1 MKNAVILGATGYTGA
16 EAVRLISGHPK
27 INIIGLVGNTS
38 TGVTYESLYPN
49 FHNMDLPIISSIKD
63 IDWTNVDVIFSCLPH
78 GASQEVISSI
88 YDSVDTII
96 DLSADFRL
104 KDPDLYQCLYG
115 EKHIFPAYLKKSIY
129 GLTEFN
135 RKKLLGAKLVACPGC
150 YPTCS
155 LLGLLPALESS
166 SIDLDNIIIDAKSGV
181 SGTGRK
187 ASKSLHFSEISDGC
201 HAYSV
206 ANHRHAPEIEQTI
219 ENITGRK
226 VKVSFTPHLIPMNRG
241 MVATSYVKL
250 ADGVTYQ
257 DLRQIYQD
265 RFKNEPFVILENQGI
280 SPHSRH
286 IKGSNICKIALF
298 EDRRPGWVIIISV
311 IDNLTKGSAGQAI
324 QNYNLTQG
332 WAETLGL
339 INISMFP

>member
-1 MKNAVILGATGYTGA
+1 
-16 EAVRLISGHPK
+16 
-27 INIIGLVGNTS
+27 
-38 TGVTYESLYPN
+38 
-49 FHNMDLPIISSIKD
+49 
-63 IDWTNVDVIFSCLPH
+63 
-78 GASQEVISSI
+78 
-88 YDSVDTII
+88 
-96 DLSADFRL
+96 
-104 KDPDLYQCLYG
+104 
-115 EKHIFPAYLKKSIY
+115 
-129 GLTEFN
+129 
-135 RKKLLGAKLVACPGC
+135 
-150 YPTCS
+150 
-155 LLGLLPALESS
+155 LPALESS
-166 SIDLDNIIIDAKSGV
+166 SIDLDNIIIDAKSGA

-241 MVATSYVKL
+241 MIATSYVKL

-265 RFKNEPFVILENQGI
+265 RFKNEPFVVLENQGI

-311 IDNLTKGSAGQAI
+311 IDNLTKGSAGQAL